1 MGLDESFETINIV
14 EWVPVLLI
22 YAIVLIISI
31 IICRKLIKNYKKIP
45 DKCVDARLIT
55 TSDYFGDG
63 ETNDGLPSTVSYT
76 IAKYEYY
83 INNRRH
89 TLKTKCFDSIPKSI
103 TLYYKKGNKDIRVEK
118 AFSLPDKYKILMGVW
133 LILGV
138 TIITIIISWAF
149 GFEVIRKMFE

>member
-1 MGLDESFETINIV
+1 MGLNESFETINLD
-14 EWVPVLLI
+14 EWFPVLI
-22 YAIVLIISI
+22 TYAIVLAISI
-31 IICRKLIKNYKKIP
+31 IICRKLINNYKKIP
-45 DKCVDARLIT
+45 DKCVDARLIK

-63 ETNDGLPSTVSYT
+63 ETNDGLPSTASYT

-83 INNRRH
+83 INNCRH
-89 TLKTKCFDSIPKSI
+89 TIKTKCFDSIPKNI
-103 TLYYKKGNKDIRVEK
+103 TLYYKKGNSDIRVEK
-118 AFSLPDKYKILMGVW
+118 TFSLPDKYKILMGVW